1 MSLFKKDEN
10 IECLWKVNL
19 CEGDSEPLLNRS
31 IVCNWNL
38 YAKIWAYGPLNACR
52 SRTKQ
57 REEEMKTWKANS
69 KAWELQPYQL
79 RAYSHGKGNISS
91 TSTKIKMSVF
101 MCVTWYQKNLCFS
114 FAIIECGRTI
124 RGGNAPWHLNGL
136 ITRSFRVVCFV
147 TEILQV

>member
-19 CEGDSEPLLNRS
+19 CEGDSEPLLNRC

-38 YAKIWAYGPLNACR
+38 HAKIWANGPLNACR

-69 KAWELQPYQL
+69 KAWEPQSYQL
-79 RAYSHGKGNISS
+79 RVFTGRE
-91 TSTKIKMSVF
+91 TSIVLKIKISVC
-101 MCVTWYQKNLCFS
+101 MCVTFCSHFLLAVWC
-114 FAIIECGRTI
+114 
-124 RGGNAPWHLNGL
+124 H
-136 ITRSFRVVCFV
+136 VVCKQHPPV
-147 TEILQV
+147 RRAGREQVLKKSLPYVWYYWVSINH